1 MTSGVSKRVG
11 DALALYNDERKQR
24 SRLIEN
30 GRKTMEEI
38 MKKVEDIENRRA
50 GIINE
55 QDDVEEIP
63 VETRDDENTKLQTT
77 QENASSI
84 VHQEAANV
92 QDDDDETDD
101 SSFALWLRSIS
112 QCLSNKI
119 SADPVVMPAEEEEED
134 SDEDL
139 DEDTRCMRY
148 VLSYFVST
156 KTKVSSRRSTS
167 D

>member
-1 MTSGVSKRVG
+1 
-11 DALALYNDERKQR
+11 
-24 SRLIEN
+24 
-30 GRKTMEEI
+30 MEEI

-55 QDDVEEIP
+55 QDDVDEIP
-63 VETRDDENTKLQTT
+63 VETKVDEDTKLQPT
-77 QENASSI
+77 QEKDSAV
-84 VHQEAANV
+84 VHQEAASV
-92 QDDDDETDD
+92 QDDDDDTDD

-148 VLSYFVST
+148 VISYFAPT
-156 KTKVSSRRSTS
+156 KTKVSSRREKAKGS
-167 D
+167 